1 MEKFIYWR
9 QTSGVAGDQ
18 DETSG
23 SVMYPVSSIMSIMAG
38 DAADPEG
45 NITDDDNRFTIFL
58 KPARVG
64 LPEQLGDGAA
74 GADETH
80 HFDFPVMGDLT
91 VVINSGGSDL
101 GAATTMDVSMQGSVD
116 NVNWV
121 DLHTDFLDGV
131 AIDNVVAAGVYDY
144 DAKGRMPYMRLELT
158 PASNEQAEAI
168 MIHVVPH

>member
-64 LPEQLGDGAA
+64 LPEQLCDGGA
-74 GADETH
+74 GADRPDH
-80 HFDFPVMGDLT
+80 
-91 VVINSGGSDL
+91 VVVDTSGGD
-101 GAATTMDVSMQGSVD
+101 
-116 NVNWV
+116 
-121 DLHTDFLDGV
+121 TDFRLVFEELLGYINAPSTFSNGMIILFDGV
-131 AIDNVVAAGVYDY
+131 TGKGLSAITGVHASTMVVAD
-144 DAKGRMPYMRLELT
+144 
-158 PASNEQAEAI
+158 
-168 MIHVVPH
+168 

>member
-1 MEKFIYWR
+1 MAVTATKWGRIADMRATDALAAGDVGEIPG
-9 QTSGVAGDQ
+9 GVARNG
-18 DETSG
+18 
-23 SVMYPVSSIMSIMAG
+23 
-38 DAADPEG
+38 G
-45 NITDDDNRFTIFL
+45 NIGTMGYYCIFNM
-58 KPARVG
+58 
-64 LPEQLGDGAA
+64 DGAT

-121 DLHTDFLDGV
+121 DLHRDFLDGV
-131 AIDNVVAAGVYDY
+131 AIDNVTAAAVYDY

-158 PASNEQAEAI
+158 PASNEQAESI

>member
-1 MEKFIYWR
+1 M
-9 QTSGVAGDQ
+9 TATDALAAGD
-18 DETSG
+18 TYG
-23 SVMYPVSSIMSIMAG
+23 VPGGLVANGGVTGTMGYYC
-38 DAADPEG
+38 
-45 NITDDDNRFTIFL
+45 IFNM
-58 KPARVG
+58 
-64 LPEQLGDGAA
+64 DGAA